1 MWYDNYI
8 DNNGEIILDDKA
20 VFNLLYEGVDLNNV
34 KCKRSEDLE
43 IYNSIVDEYDLNMSK
58 LQFTSSTENKEKF
71 IQKCLNNWFIPEKY
85 KNINPYNYIRELVK
99 TQEEIDRVELEIEMF
114 DERNMKNVLRFIIFF
129 VDFMRENNIVWGVG
143 RGSSVAS
150 YCLYLL
156 GVHKVNSLHHDLD
169 IKEFLK

>member
-8 DNNGEIILDDKA
+8 DSNGEIILDDKA
-20 VFNLLYEGVDLNNV
+20 VFNLLYEGADLNNV
-34 KCKRSEDLE
+34 KCTRSEDLE
-43 IYNSIVDEYDLNMSK
+43 IYNNIVDEYDLDIPK
-58 LQFTSSTENKEKF
+58 LQFTSSTKDKQTY
-71 IQKCLNNWFIPEKY
+71 IQTCLDNWFIPEKY
-85 KNINPYNYIRELVK
+85 KNTNPYNYIRKLAK
-99 TQEEIDRVELEIEMF
+99 TQKEIDRVEIEIQMF
-114 DERNMKNVLRFIIFF
+114 EERNMKNVLRFMIFF
-129 VDFMRENNIVWGVG
+129 IDFMRENNIVWGVG

>member
-58 LQFTSSTENKEKF
+58 LQFTSSTEDKEKF

-85 KNINPYNYIRELVK
+85 KNINPYNYIRELAK
-99 TQEEIDRVELEIEMF
+99 TQEEIDRVELEIQMF
-114 DERNMKNVLRFIIFF
+114 EERNMKNVLRFMIFF
-129 VDFMRENNIVWGVG
+129 IDFMRENNIVWGVG

>member
-8 DNNGEIILDDKA
+8 DSNGEIILDDKA
-20 VFNLLYEGVDLNNV
+20 VFNMLYEGADLTNV

-43 IYNSIVDEYDLNMSK
+43 IYNNIVDEYDLNMSK
-58 LQFTSSTENKEKF
+58 LQFTSSTEDNQKY
-71 IQKCLNNWFIPEKY
+71 IQTCLNNWFIPKKY
-85 KNINPYNYIRELVK
+85 KNINPYDYIRNLAK
-99 TQEEIDRVELEIEMF
+99 TQEEIDRIEIEIQMF
-114 DERNMKNVLRFIIFF
+114 EERNMKNVLRFMIFF
-129 VDFMRENNIVWGVG
+129 IDFMRENNIVWGVG

-156 GVHKVNSLHHDLD
+156 GVHKVNSLQHNLD

>member
-8 DNNGEIILDDKA
+8 DNYGEIILDDKA

-58 LQFTSSTENKEKF
+58 LQFTSSTEDKQKY
-71 IQKCLNNWFIPEKY
+71 IQTCLDNWFIPEKY
-85 KNINPYNYIRELVK
+85 THIDPYDYIRNLAN
-99 TQEEIDRVELEIEMF
+99 TQLEKERVELEIQMF
-114 DERNMKNVLRFIIFF
+114 DERNMKNVLRFMIFF
-129 VDFMRENNIVWGVG
+129 IDFMRENNIVWGVG

>member
-8 DNNGEIILDDKA
+8 DTNGEIILDDKA
-20 VFNLLYEGVDLNNV
+20 VFNLLYEGADLNNV
-34 KCKRSEDLE
+34 KCARSKDLE
-43 IYNSIVDEYDLNMSK
+43 IYNSIIDEYDLNMSK
-58 LQFTSSTENKEKF
+58 LQFTSSTKDKKEF
-71 IQKCLNNWFIPEKY
+71 IQTCLDNWFIPEKY
-85 KNINPYNYIRELVK
+85 THIDPYEYLLKLVK
-99 TQEEIDRVELEIEMF
+99 TQQEIDRVETEIKMF
-114 DERNMKNVLRFIIFF
+114 KERNMKNVLRFMMFF
-129 VDFMRENNIVWGVG
+129 VNFMRENNIVWGVG

>member
-8 DNNGEIILDDKA
+8 DSNGEIILDDKA
-20 VFNLLYEGVDLNNV
+20 VFNLLYEGADLNNV
-34 KCKRSEDLE
+34 KCTRSKDLE
-43 IYNSIVDEYDLNMSK
+43 IYNNIIDEYDLNISK
-58 LQFTSSTENKEKF
+58 LQFVSSTDDKKEF
-71 IQKCLNNWFIPEKY
+71 IQKCLNNWFLPEKY
-85 KNINPYNYIRELVK
+85 THMDPYDYIRNLTK
-99 TQEEIDRVELEIEMF
+99 TQQENDRVELEIQMF
-114 DERNMKNVLRFIIFF
+114 EERNMKNVLRFMIFF
-129 VDFMRENNIVWGVG
+129 INFMRENNIVWGVG

>member
-58 LQFTSSTENKEKF
+58 LQFTSSTEDKQKY
-71 IQKCLNNWFIPEKY
+71 IQTCLDNWFIPEKY
-85 KNINPYNYIRELVK
+85 THIDPYDYIRNLAN
-99 TQEEIDRVELEIEMF
+99 TQLEKERVELEIQMF
-114 DERNMKNVLRFIIFF
+114 DERNMKNVLRFMIFF
-129 VDFMRENNIVWGVG
+129 IDFMRENNIVWGVG

>member
-8 DNNGEIILDDKA
+8 DDNSEIILDDKA
-20 VFNLLYEGVDLNNV
+20 VFNLLYEGVVLDNV
-34 KCKRSEDLE
+34 KCKPSNDLE
-43 IYNSIVDEYDLNMSK
+43 IYNSIIDEYDLNIPK
-58 LQFTSSTENKEKF
+58 LQFTSNTENKETF
-71 IQKCLNNWFIPEKY
+71 IQHCLNNWFIPEKY
-85 KNINPYNYIRELVK
+85 THINPFDYIHKLAK
-99 TQEEIDRVELEIEMF
+99 TQEEIYRVELELKMF
-114 DERNMKNVLRFIIFF
+114 KERSMENVLRFMIFF

>member
-8 DNNGEIILDDKA
+8 DTNGEIILDDNA
-20 VFNLLYEGVDLNNV
+20 VFNLLYEGADLNNV
-34 KCKRSEDLE
+34 KCTHSEDLE
-43 IYNSIVDEYDLNMSK
+43 IYNNIIDEYDLNMSK
-58 LQFTSSTENKEKF
+58 LQFTSNTKDKKEF
-71 IQKCLNNWFIPEKY
+71 IQTCLDNWFIPEKY
-85 KNINPYNYIRELVK
+85 THIDPYEYILKLAK
-99 TQEEIDRVELEIEMF
+99 TQEEINRVETEIKMF
-114 DERNMKNVLRFIIFF
+114 KERNMKNVLRFMIFF
-129 VDFMRENNIVWGVG
+129 VNFMRENNIVWGVG

>member
-20 VFNLLYEGVDLNNV
+20 VFDLLYQGSNLTNV

-58 LQFTSSTENKEKF
+58 LQFTSSTQDKNEY
-71 IQKCLNNWFIPEKY
+71 IQKCLDNWFIPEKY
-85 KNINPYNYIRELVK
+85 THINPYNYIRELAK
-99 TQEEIDRVELEIEMF
+99 TQEEIDRIEIEIQMF
-114 DERNMKNVLRFIIFF
+114 EERNMKNVLRFMIFF
-129 VDFMRENNIVWGVG
+129 IDFMRENNIVWGVG

>member
-8 DNNGEIILDDKA
+8 DSNGEIILDDKA
-20 VFNLLYEGVDLNNV
+20 VFNLLYEGADLNNA

-43 IYNSIVDEYDLNMSK
+43 IYNNIIDEYDLNMSK
-58 LQFTSSTENKEKF
+58 LQFTSSTEDKQKY
-71 IQKCLNNWFIPEKY
+71 IQTCLDNWFIPEKY
-85 KNINPYNYIRELVK
+85 KNINPYNYIRELAK
-99 TQEEIDRVELEIEMF
+99 TQEEIDRIEIEIQMF
-114 DERNMKNVLRFIIFF
+114 EERNMTNVLRFMIFF
-129 VDFMRENNIVWGVG
+129 VDFMRKNNIVWGVG